1 MNDIH
6 SQPLKAGFVAVAGR
20 PNVGKSS
27 LINAILGQKIAI
39 VSPKP
44 QTTRRNQLGILTEP
58 GLQIVFVDTP
68 GLHEARNPL
77 GDFMMD
83 AAGRALSEADAVLWI
98 VDASVAPTPGDR
110 HAIARILAAAPNA
123 PKVLALNKSDKLKPA
138 HVITNSNAYRALVP
152 DATWML
158 VSATRGDN
166 LDELRQMLVDALPE
180 SEAYLYPE
188 DEVTQTHLRDLAGEL
203 IREAAL
209 NALEQEVPHGIAV
222 DVLDYDESQAGEV
235 RISAEVIV
243 ERDTHKAIVI
253 GKGGTM
259 LQRIGTEARR
269 EIENLVGTHVYLD
282 LHVKVEPGWRDNA
295 RTVRR
300 LGYKPED

>member
-1 MNDIH
+1 MNA
-6 SQPLKAGFVAVAGR
+6 SPLKAGFVAVAGR

-27 LINAILGQKIAI
+27 LINALLGQKIAI
-39 VSPKP
+39 VSAKP

-83 AAGRALSEADAVLWI
+83 AAGRALSDADAVLWI
-98 VDASVAPTPGDR
+98 VDVSVAPTGGDR
-110 HAIARILAAAPNA
+110 HAIARILEAAPKG
-123 PKVLALNKSDKLKPA
+123 PKVLALNKADKLKAA
-138 HVITNSNAYRALVP
+138 HVLAHTDAYRALVP
-152 DATWML
+152 EAAWML

-166 LDELRQMLVDALPE
+166 LAEIREMLVATLPE
-180 SEAYLYPE
+180 SEALLYPE
-188 DEVTQTHLRDLAGEL
+188 DEVTQTHLRELAGEL
-203 IREAAL
+203 IRESAL
-209 NALEQEVPHGIAV
+209 HALEQEVPHGIAV
-222 DVLDYDESQAGEV
+222 DVIDYDESEPGQV

-253 GKGGTM
+253 GKGGAM
-259 LQRIGTEARR
+259 LQRIGTHARR
-269 EIENLVGTHVYLD
+269 EIEDLIGTHVFLD

-295 RTVRR
+295 RLVRR

>member
-1 MNDIH
+1 MNAN
-6 SQPLKAGFVAVAGR
+6 PLKAGFIAVAGR

-27 LINAILGQKIAI
+27 LINALLGQKIAI
-39 VSPKP
+39 VSAKP

-77 GDFMMD
+77 GHYMMD
-83 AAGRALSEADAVLWI
+83 AAGRALADADAVLWI
-98 VDASVAPTPGDR
+98 VDVSVAPTGGDR
-110 HAIARILAAAPNA
+110 HAIARILEAAPKA
-123 PKVLALNKSDKLKPA
+123 PKVLALNKADKLKAA
-138 HVITNSNAYRALVP
+138 HVLTHTDAYRSLVP
-152 DATWML
+152 DAAWML

-166 LDELRQMLVDALPE
+166 LAEIREMLVATLPA
-180 SEAYLYPE
+180 SEALLYPE
-188 DEVTQTHLRDLAGEL
+188 DEVTQTHLRELAGEL
-203 IREAAL
+203 IRESAL
-209 NALEQEVPHGIAV
+209 HALEQEVPHGIAV
-222 DVLDYDESQAGEV
+222 DVIDYDESEPGQV

-253 GKGGTM
+253 GKGGAM
-259 LQRIGTEARR
+259 LQRIGTHARR
-269 EIENLVGTHVYLD
+269 EIEDLIGTHVFLD

-295 RTVRR
+295 RMVRR

>member
-1 MNDIH
+1 MNAE
-6 SQPLKAGFVAVAGR
+6 PLKAGFVAVVGR

-27 LINAILGQKIAI
+27 LINALLGQKIAI
-39 VSPKP
+39 VSAKP
-44 QTTRRNQLGILTEP
+44 QTTRRNQLGILTDP
-58 GLQIVFVDTP
+58 GVQIVFVDTP
-68 GLHEARNPL
+68 GLHEPRNPL
-77 GDFMMD
+77 GAYMMD
-83 AAGRALSEADAVLWI
+83 SAGRALADADAVLWI
-98 VDASVAPTPGDR
+98 VDVSVAPTGGDR
-110 HAIARILAAAPNA
+110 HAVARVLEAAPRA

-138 HVITNSNAYRALVP
+138 HVLTHTAAYRALLP
-152 DATWML
+152 DAAWML

-166 LDELRQMLVDALPE
+166 LAEIRAMLVAALPE
-180 SEAYLYPE
+180 SPALLYPE

-209 NALEQEVPHGIAV
+209 HALEQEVPHGIAV
-222 DVLDYDESQAGEV
+222 DVIDYDESEPGQV

-253 GKGGTM
+253 GKGGAM
-259 LQRIGTEARR
+259 LQRIGTHARR
-269 EIENLVGTHVYLD
+269 EIEDLIGTHVFLD

-295 RTVRR
+295 RMVRR

>member
-1 MNDIH
+1 MNAE
-6 SQPLKAGFVAVAGR
+6 PLKAGFVAVVGR

-27 LINAILGQKIAI
+27 LINALLGQKIAI
-39 VSPKP
+39 VSAKP
-44 QTTRRNQLGILTEP
+44 QTTRRNQLGILTDP
-58 GLQIVFVDTP
+58 GVQIVFVDTP
-68 GLHEARNPL
+68 GLHEPRNPL
-77 GDFMMD
+77 GAYMMD
-83 AAGRALSEADAVLWI
+83 SAGRALADADAVLWI
-98 VDASVAPTPGDR
+98 VDVSVAPTGGDR
-110 HAIARILAAAPNA
+110 HAVARVLEAAPRA

-138 HVITNSNAYRALVP
+138 HVLTHTAAYQALLP
-152 DATWML
+152 DAAWML

-166 LDELRQMLVDALPE
+166 LAEIRAMLVAALPE
-180 SEAYLYPE
+180 SPALLYPE

-209 NALEQEVPHGIAV
+209 HALEQEVPHGIAV
-222 DVLDYDESQAGEV
+222 DVIDYDESQPDEV

-259 LQRIGTEARR
+259 LQRIGTQARR
-269 EIENLVGTHVYLD
+269 EIEDLLGAHVYLD

-295 RTVRR
+295 RQVRR
-300 LGYKPED
+300 LGYRPEE